1 LAAGRIP
8 RSLRRVTTE
17 IATTTPAQPTTFFR
31 RHRWKIILFG
41 FIAVVVAAGALWTL
55 ITLTFSYSDGDRVG
69 YVQKFSHRG
78 WLCRTWEGELAM
90 TPVPGATPQ
99 IFSFTVRDAD
109 TVKRIKDAEGKR
121 IALHYKEKRGLP
133 SSCFGDTSYFI
144 SDIRVL
150 GP

>member
-1 LAAGRIP
+1 MAAGRIP
-8 RSLRRVTTE
+8 RSLRQVTTA
-17 IATTTPAQPTTFFR
+17 IATTSAQPPTTFFR

-41 FIAVVVAAGALWTL
+41 FLALVVGAGSLWTL
-55 ITLTFSYSDGDRVG
+55 VTLTFSYSDGDRVG

-99 IFSFTVRDAD
+99 IFSFTVRDDD

-121 IALHYKEKRGLP
+121 VALHYREKRGIP
-133 SSCFGDTSYFI
+133 SSCFGDTNYFI
-144 SDIRVL
+144 SEIRVL